1 MTDVEEDRRAIA
13 ALVHRL
19 KSEHGDANPLGKDAE
34 PFAAEFIAALRQFG
48 WRPVCV
54 LPAVADWRKQPGGD
68 TDRALRGGALAREML
83 AARPPFVPEQ
93 GTAAETETIN
103 EETR

>member
-1 MTDVEEDRRAIA
+1 MTDIEEDRRAIA

-19 KSEHGDANPLGKDAE
+19 KSEHGEANPLGPDAE

-54 LPAVADWRKQPGGD
+54 LPTAADWRKAQGNDPD
-68 TDRALRGGALAREML
+68 AYERGGQLWRE
-83 AARPPFVPEQ
+83 AWENRKPAVPGQ
-93 GTAAETETIN
+93 GTAPTETDHQ
-103 EETR
+103 EAGQ